1 MTEPITTPGA
11 AAKDHHSRVQ
21 AAAERALADQTNL
34 QLSRARLV
42 TVFAALSLTLLISFV
57 DQNGIGVTLP
67 TIAVALEAGDT
78 ISWAGTSSLIAN
90 TAFVMLYGRLSDIFG
105 RKAVFLGAVALLS
118 VAALLCGFAQNA
130 AMCKYLFICP
140 LTGSPRFPGVN
151 FAANPRNPP
160 CSQSTCSAPSPGSAA
175 AASATSP

>member
-1 MTEPITTPGA
+1 MTGTLNTTGSTGTPGTTTG
-11 AAKDHHSRVQ
+11 KDHSRAQ
-21 AAAERALADQTNL
+21 AAAELALADQTNL

-42 TVFAALSLTLLISFV
+42 TVFSALSLTLLISFV

-67 TIAVALEAGDT
+67 TIAVDLDAGDT

-118 VAALLCGFAQNA
+118 IAALLCGFAQNA
-130 AMCKYLFICP
+130 ATCKYLH
-140 LTGSPRFPGVN
+140 TPRLARQRLPWVPI
-151 FAANPRNPP
+151 AADP
-160 CSQSTCSAPSPGSAA
+160 
-175 AASATSP
+175 